1 MAKKENKSM
10 NLGEKNNPITEVKK
24 VQFSL
29 RNGEIVTLRI
39 PKSVYPPRE
48 DSILMMEILEKLKP
62 NGIAMEIGCG
72 SGLLSIALAKNNWEI
87 ESCDVNPFAVSAAK
101 ENSHSA
107 SLADKINFTECG
119 FGENEFNIPKNTK
132 LLFWNLPY
140 LNPPSIGEP
149 RLDWIEEASM
159 SDLEGDGWGHK
170 LADYLEEKISTL
182 EPDLLVILLQRKYP
196 LSPSKTEYWTKS
208 GWSHRILKEA
218 WIHDEKLEIVAY
230 WKPGQGVLPTFI
242 DECDT
247 TMDEAKKL
255 PSKGWQRILT
265 NNQIKGRGRRSSI
278 WKSNNKDIAGTW
290 NIRKSIL
297 KKMEPGILQIIVG
310 VRIANVLGQ
319 FCKWPNDIL
328 DSTGKKLGG
337 ILVEMDNKDDF
348 LRIGVGINN
357 SAKKID
363 QVKTTGWDKNNSEIT
378 KHELIKMIDS
388 SLSSL
393 FEEHE
398 LLKNYHQPHQIEIE
412 SWRGL
417 SKLLSRGYS
426 LESDKKKIRITG
438 MSNSG
443 KLIKFYHNSNQE
455 VEDFEKLKWLF

>member
-1 MAKKENKSM
+1 MVEKEIKCM

-24 VQFSL
+24 VRFTL
-29 RNGEIVTLRI
+29 HNGETISLRI

-48 DSILMMEILEKLKP
+48 DSTLMLEILEKLKP
-62 NGIAMEIGCG
+62 SGIAMEIGCG
-72 SGLLSIALAKNNWEI
+72 SGLLSIALAKNNWVV

-107 SLADKINFTECG
+107 SLANKINFKECG
-119 FGENEFNIPKNTK
+119 LGENGFNIPKNTK

-140 LNPPSIGEP
+140 LNPPLIGEP

-170 LADYLEEKISTL
+170 LVDFLEENISTI

-196 LSPSKTEYWTKS
+196 VSPSKTEYWTKF
-208 GWSHRILKEA
+208 GWSHRVLKEA
-218 WIHDEKLEIVAY
+218 WIHDEKLEIVGY
-230 WKPGQGVLPTFI
+230 WKTGQGVLPTFI
-242 DECDT
+242 DKCDT
-247 TMDEAKKL
+247 TMEEAKKL
-255 PSKGWQRILT
+255 PQKGWQRILT
-265 NNQIKGRGRRSSI
+265 DNQVKGRGRRSSI
-278 WKSNNKDIAGTW
+278 WKSNSKDIAGTW

-297 KKMEPGILQIIVG
+297 NDMQPGILQIIVG

-328 DSTGKKLGG
+328 DRTGKKLGG
-337 ILVEMDNKDDF
+337 ILVEMDNKEDF

-357 SAKKID
+357 SSKNID
-363 QVKTTGWDKNNSEIT
+363 QVKTTGWIKNNPEIT
-378 KHELIKMIDS
+378 KYDLIKMIDS

-398 LLKNYHQPHQIEIE
+398 LLKNYPPLHQTEIE

-426 LESDKKKIRITG
+426 LESEKNNIRITG
-438 MSNSG
+438 LSNSG
-443 KLIKFYHNSNQE
+443 KLIKFYHNCNQE